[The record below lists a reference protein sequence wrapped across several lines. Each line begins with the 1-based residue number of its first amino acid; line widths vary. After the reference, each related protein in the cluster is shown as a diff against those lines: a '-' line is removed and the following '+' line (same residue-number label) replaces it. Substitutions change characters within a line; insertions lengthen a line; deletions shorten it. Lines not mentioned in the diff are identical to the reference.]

1 MLVLHAPD
9 VARLEPDVLK
19 GRRLVALF
27 VAVQIAVPLGLL
39 VHRYDVEGW
48 EPVSIERYSWQMFSA
63 CGPPLC

>member
-1 MLVLHAPD
+1 M
-9 VARLEPDVLK
+9 LK
-19 GRRLVALF
+19 GRRWVAVF

-39 VHRYDVEGW
+39 VQRYDVEGW